1 MAGAGINLLR
11 AAVFHKRLGRA
22 AEGPGSIHHIIQK
35 NDRLALHVADDIHDL
50 GLTKVG
56 KKTKLKYVVADK
68 NVQIKEVKEVVGEE
82 DHYTYISFGANI

>member
-1 MAGAGINLLR
+1 
-11 AAVFHKRLGRA
+11 
-22 AEGPGSIHHIIQK
+22 
-35 NDRLALHVADDIHDL
+35 
-50 GLTKVG
+50 VG